1 MTNGIMKVPSM
12 NEGLVGPMG
21 PPIHV
26 SNGDIVFVPHSPY
39 SRSRSLVHDLTLP
52 PIANLDIPPS
62 PPGSSSPEID
72 KRLEHFLD
80 LKSQGIHFNEKLA
93 RSSALKN
100 PSLLE
105 KLMRFAGMEEKD
117 QYASTLSTEYWNPN
131 EFPPWA
137 YKDELSRSQTNI
149 SKQIEEDKKRLQ
161 RDSIEFVPSTV
172 PEESNA
178 TCASDSNVGSKAS
191 RGSAAERVMAGLDR
205 EKPRSPLVDL
215 KSSRGGL
222 PRRGVRSEASNRTIS

>member
-1 MTNGIMKVPSM
+1 MKVASID
-12 NEGLVGPMG
+12 EGLVGPMG
-21 PPIHV
+21 PSGLV
-26 SNGDIVFVPHSPY
+26 SNGDVIFVPQSPY
-39 SRSRSLVHDLTLP
+39 STSRSLVHDLTLP

-62 PPGSSSPEID
+62 PPGSPPPEID

-105 KLMRFAGMEEKD
+105 KLMKFAGMEDKD

-137 YKDELSRSQTNI
+137 YKDELLRSQTSI
-149 SKQIEEDKKRLQ
+149 SKQIEEDKKRFQ
-161 RDSIEFVPSTV
+161 RDSIEFVHGTFS
-172 PEESNA
+172 EESSVA
-178 TCASDSNVGSKAS
+178 CASDSNVGSKAS

-205 EKPRSPLVDL
+205 EKPCSPLVDS

-222 PRRGVRSEASNRTIS
+222 PRRGFRSEASSRTIS